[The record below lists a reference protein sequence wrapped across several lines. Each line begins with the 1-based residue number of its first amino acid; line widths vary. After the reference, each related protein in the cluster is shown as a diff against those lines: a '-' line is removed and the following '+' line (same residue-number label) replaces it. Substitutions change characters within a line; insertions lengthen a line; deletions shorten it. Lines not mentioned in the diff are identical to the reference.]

1 MMQWSFGNACL
12 RNLTPYFA
20 DRRFFAIDVDS
31 HLLMASEY
39 VFFFVFAEERTLRAV
54 ARIMS
59 RVEKYT

>member
-39 VFFFVFAEERTLRAV
+39 VFFRLCRGVDAASSGENYV
-54 ARIMS
+54 
-59 RVEKYT
+59 